1 MHKKPH
7 IKTKLPGPKASK
19 VIKRDHKVMS
29 PSYTRAYPLVA
40 DLGRGIWIVD
50 PDGNV
55 FMDFSCGI
63 AVTATGHSHPS
74 VVAAIK
80 KQADRL
86 LHMSGTDFY
95 YEVQVDLAEKL
106 AKLAPGKSEKKVF
119 FCNSGTEAV
128 EAAFKLARYK
138 SHRERMIAF
147 LGAFHGRTFGSLS
160 LTGSKIKQRENF
172 GELVPGVHHVPFG
185 YCYRCPYNLTY
196 PTCDV
201 HCVKV
206 IEEEYFRTVI
216 PPEEVAALIVEP
228 IQGEGGYVMPPPAY
242 HQRLRELTQKYNIL
256 MIMDE
261 VQTGFG
267 RTGKMFAIEHWGVE
281 PDIIAIAK
289 GIASGLPLGGIIAKS
304 SIMKWEPGSHAS
316 TFGGNPVSC
325 AAALASLK
333 LIREKLLANVK
344 KLGPY
349 LGERLKNLQNRFEII
364 GDVRGVGFMWGL
376 ELVKDRITKE
386 KAIAE
391 RDKIVQLAFKRGL
404 LILGAGQ
411 NTIRLIPPLIIT
423 KQEIDTAIDIL
434 EECFEELE
442 QKGKTI

>member
-1 MHKKPH
+1 MVKKPK
-7 IKTKLPGPKASK
+7 IKTKLPGPKA
-19 VIKRDHKVMS
+19 KRIIDRDKKVMS

-40 DLGRGIWIVD
+40 QTGRGIWITD

-74 VVAAIK
+74 VVSAIK
-80 KQADRL
+80 RQAEKL

-95 YEVQVDLAEKL
+95 YEIQIELAEKL
-106 AKLAPGKSEKKVF
+106 ARLAPGKSEKKVF
-119 FCNSGTEAV
+119 FSNSGTEAV

-172 GELVPGVHHVPFG
+172 GELVPGVHHVPYG

-196 PTCDV
+196 PSCDV
-201 HCVKV
+201 QCVKV
-206 IEEEYFRTVI
+206 IEEDYFRQVV

-228 IQGEGGYVMPPPAY
+228 IQGEGGYVVPPPLY
-242 HQRLRELTQKYNIL
+242 HKRLRALTEKYNIL
-256 MIMDE
+256 MIVDE

-267 RTGKMFAIEHWGVE
+267 RTGKIFAIEHWDVE
-281 PDIIAIAK
+281 PDIIAVAK

-304 SIMKWEPGSHAS
+304 SVMRWEPGSHAS

-333 LIREKLLANVK
+333 LIQERLMANVR
-344 KLGPY
+344 KLGSY
-349 LGERLKNLQNRFEII
+349 LGKRLEELKNKYEII
-364 GDVRGVGFMWGL
+364 GDVRGLGFMWGI
-376 ELVKDRITKE
+376 ELVKNRVTKE
-386 KAIAE
+386 KAIQE
-391 RDKIVQLAFKRGL
+391 RNKIIQLAFYKGL
-404 LILGAGQ
+404 LILGAGE
-411 NTIRLIPPLIIT
+411 NTIRLIPPLLIT
-423 KQEIDTAIDIL
+423 KQEMDTALDIL
-434 EECFEELE
+434 DECFAKLLD
-442 QKGKTI
+442 